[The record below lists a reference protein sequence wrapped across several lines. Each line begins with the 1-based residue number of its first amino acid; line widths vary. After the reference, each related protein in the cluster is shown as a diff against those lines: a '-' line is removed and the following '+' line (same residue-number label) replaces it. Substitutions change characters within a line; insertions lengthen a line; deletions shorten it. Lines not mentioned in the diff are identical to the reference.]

1 MEILLRFAEEC
12 QQGSFLSIAGRGAG
26 YLESPMS
33 SEYGSKADGGSS
45 GGPKRKGGRRGQPPF
60 FFRQTGTNF

>member
-33 SEYGSKADGGSS
+33 SEYGNKADGGSS
-45 GGPKRKGGRRGQPPF
+45 GGPKRKGGRRGAASFLLSPN
-60 FFRQTGTNF
+60 GD